1 MSSSKPVTL
10 LMVFFVAFN
19 LFAGAMLTTGVAD
32 MLGLDATV
40 GGDDAVDSRTSNTN
54 VETGTSSGDTLFGLR
69 NVVGGQIADLFGVIF
84 PGLSML
90 ERAGMPSWI
99 TGGILGPLF
108 SLWIPIGLLAIV
120 RGWNV

>member
-10 LMVFFVAFN
+10 LMIFFVSVN
-19 LFAGAMLTTGVAD
+19 LLAGAMMMTGIAD
-32 MLGLDATV
+32 MLGLDANV
-40 GGDDAVDSRTSNTN
+40 GGDEAVAERTDSDA

-69 NVVGGQIADLFGVIF
+69 NVISGQLADFFGVIF
-84 PGLSML
+84 PGLAML
-90 ERAGMPSWI
+90 QRAGVPSWI

-108 SLWIPIGLLAIV
+108 SLWIPIGLVAIV

>member
-19 LFAGAMLTTGVAD
+19 LFAGVMISTGVAD

-40 GGDDAVDSRTSNTN
+40 GADDAVDERTGNTD

-69 NVVGGQIADLFGVIF
+69 NVIGGQVADFFGVIF

-90 ERAGMPSWI
+90 ERAGMPSYL
-99 TGGILGPLF
+99 TGGLLGPLF
-108 SLWIPIGLLAIV
+108 SLFVPIGLIAII